1 MWWSLYTTTYDSL
14 ANIVLIVFFKLQMVP
29 DFLDSLCD
37 HSHSDCGLSTAISTS
52 CDNTNTVG
60 ALVLAYCVPVVVLSH
75 IQALT
80 RVFHMYIFHST
91 GYAEQNTH
99 TKQMVED

>member
-1 MWWSLYTTTYDSL
+1 MTTVIQTVVYLRLYLPPVIT
-14 ANIVLIVFFKLQMVP
+14 Q
-29 DFLDSLCD
+29 
-37 HSHSDCGLSTAISTS
+37 
-52 CDNTNTVG
+52 TVG
-60 ALVLAYCVPVVVLSH
+60 ALVFAYCVPVVVLSH